1 MTHAHTNGAL
11 KPTKGDVARLIADSN
26 HELDP
31 SLTLI
36 HRIEAPGKE
45 DDPSEPVK
53 LLEVTPNTPASGI
66 MPLYFGPHPP
76 SGQVYPCIIIELHP
90 SEWDQLQAGELQ
102 LPNGWRI
109 GECLF
114 QADA

>member
-1 MTHAHTNGAL
+1 MAGTHANGAL
-11 KPTKGDVARLIADSN
+11 KPTKGDVARLIAASN

-45 DDPSEPVK
+45 EDPSEPVK
-53 LLEVTPNTPASGI
+53 ILEVTPNTPVAGI
-66 MPLYFGPHPP
+66 MPLYFEAHPP
-76 SGQVYPCIIIELHP
+76 SGQEYPCIIVEVHP
-90 SEWDQLQAGELQ
+90 SEWEQLRTGALE

-109 GECLF
+109 GERLF
-114 QADA
+114 QAGA